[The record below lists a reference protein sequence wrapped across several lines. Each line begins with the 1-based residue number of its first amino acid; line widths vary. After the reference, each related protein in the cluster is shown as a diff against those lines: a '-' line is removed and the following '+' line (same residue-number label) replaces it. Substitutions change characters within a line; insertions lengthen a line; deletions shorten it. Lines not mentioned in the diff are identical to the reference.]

1 MRALVSEALDTDE
14 DGKPKRESVGTSGK
28 SGVGS
33 SGRVTVERAT
43 LDEILAE
50 IAQLKAMLRR

>member
-1 MRALVSEALDTDE
+1 
-14 DGKPKRESVGTSGK
+14 VGTSGK
-28 SGVGS
+28 VGS
-33 SGRVTVERAT
+33 SGRVTVDRAS